1 MSDPVDD
8 VVIVTYHE
16 DYKFTKLCAAFLAVD
31 GSVKKAFLTNYTGTV
46 YKSFITPPKGLEAWE
61 VFTQASE
68 ILNSFVRRHKLV
80 EVPAHQVHTFDLF
93 NTFDSFNNPD
103 DAEVYQE
110 EFNDLP
116 FSRNI
121 EVSLIGEELLSR
133 KYCFINV
140 AKFLMSNL
148 A

>member
-16 DYKFTKLCAAFLAVD
+16 DDKFTKLFAAFLAVD
-31 GSVKKAFLTNYTGTV
+31 GSVKKVFITGYNGPF

-68 ILNSFVRRHKLV
+68 LLNSFVRRHKLV
-80 EVPAHQVHTFDLF
+80 EVPAYEVHTFGL
-93 NTFDSFNNPD
+93 FNNPNDNPD
-103 DAEVYQE
+103 DTEVYQE

-121 EVSLIGEELLSR
+121 REVELYQEEEEGEEW
-133 KYCFINV
+133 KTYDN
-140 AKFLMSNL
+140 
-148 A
+148 

>member
-16 DYKFTKLCAAFLAVD
+16 DDKFTKLCAAFLAVD

-68 ILNSFVRRHKLV
+68 ILNSFLCRHSLV

-121 EVSLIGEELLSR
+121 REVELYQEEEEGEEW
-133 KYCFINV
+133 KTYDN
-140 AKFLMSNL
+140 
-148 A
+148 